1 MMSPFLGEH
10 LDKNDDSVWRM
21 WKRIEEQ
28 RKQKTTHRGW
38 PSSESSLPR
47 LRPADQRLC
56 LPIPWAWVAWD
67 TCQVLSAQAE
77 LGGWE
82 DDRVH
87 CTDMFVRYVAARSQQ
102 LPTTVSH
109 YTICSGKAK
118 EYFRSK
124 SCTCEDFKRRFGQ
137 SSASDW
143 KEPCLHNMWQHFQQ
157 NNGVENHIKAVH
169 YGEKPFECTI
179 FFWEAK
185 SERTHV
191 NSHGEG
197 WMNLPFVWQIHDH
210 WAMRAQN
217 IIAKEVLHWIASV
230 CSWSVSWAFV

>member
-28 RKQKTTHRGW
+28 RKQKKTTHRGW

-47 LRPADQRLC
+47 LRPADQRIC
-56 LPIPWAWVAWD
+56 LPIPWVWVAWG

-124 SCTCEDFKRRFGQ
+124 SCTCEDFKRRF
-137 SSASDW
+137 
-143 KEPCLHNMWQHFQQ
+143 LLL
-157 NNGVENHIKAVH
+157 I
-169 YGEKPFECTI
+169 EKNYVCTI
-179 FFWEAK
+179 CGNTFNKITVLKTTSKRCIMGRSPLNVQSFSGKQNVKEHMLIHTGEAGWTCPLCDK
-185 SERTHV
+185 SMSIEQC
-191 NSHGEG
+191 E
-197 WMNLPFVWQIHDH
+197 LKI
-210 WAMRAQN
+210 
-217 IIAKEVLHWIASV
+217 
-230 CSWSVSWAFV
+230 

>member
-1 MMSPFLGEH
+1 MMSPFLGEWTVGQERRFC
-10 LDKNDDSVWRM
+10 SVWRM

-56 LPIPWAWVAWD
+56 LPIPWAWETWD

-143 KEPCLHNMWQHFQQ
+143 KEPCLHNMWPHFQQ
-157 NNGVENHIKAVH
+157 NNSV
-169 YGEKPFECTI
+169 EKPHQSGALWGEALWMYVQSFSGKQNLKEHMLIHTGKAGWTCPLCDKSMTI
-179 FFWEAK
+179 EQCELK
-185 SERTHV
+185 
-191 NSHGEG
+191 
-197 WMNLPFVWQIHDH
+197 I
-210 WAMRAQN
+210 
-217 IIAKEVLHWIASV
+217 
-230 CSWSVSWAFV
+230 